1 VRREFRFVQVDVFTE
16 RVFGG
21 NPLAV
26 VFEAVGLGDSEM
38 QAIAREVN
46 CSETTFLLPPTRPDC
61 AARVRIFTPAREV
74 PFAGHPTIGT
84 AWVLAT
90 EKMLPPG
97 TTRFNLEE
105 GIGPVEVT
113 LEGDPARPSF
123 LWMRHGEARLGPEL
137 TDRAGFARALGL
149 AETDLLPG
157 HPVCTGST
165 GNAFLYIPLKDRE
178 TVDRARLDVPAL
190 LAAQGEGP
198 HLGVFVFAP
207 EPSGSWA
214 GRGAAEGEPSGSW
227 AGRGAA
233 EGEPS
238 GSWAGRGAAEGEPSG
253 YKVYSR
259 MFAPHTSGVPEDPA
273 TGSAS
278 GPLGAYLVE
287 RGLVAPAATVD
298 IVSEQGTR
306 MGRPSFLRIRLG
318 MRGGRISDIQV
329 GGSVVAVIDGRLRIP

>member
-1 VRREFRFVQVDVFTE
+1 MTREYRFVQVDVFTE

-26 VFEAVGLGDSEM
+26 VFDAADLGDAEM
-38 QAIAREVN
+38 QAIAREMN

-61 AARVRIFTPAREV
+61 AARVRIFTPAREL

-90 EKMLPPG
+90 EKRLPPDG
-97 TTRFNLEE
+97 LRFNLEE

-113 LEGDPARPSF
+113 LEGEPTRPSF
-123 LWMRHGEARLGPEL
+123 LWMRHGEARFGPAL
-137 TDRAGFARALGL
+137 PDRVGFARALGL
-149 AETDLLPG
+149 AESDLLAG
-157 HPVCTGST
+157 QPVRTGST
-165 GNAFLYIPLKDRE
+165 GNTFLYIPLRDRD

-198 HLGVFVFAP
+198 NLGVFVFAP
-207 EPSGSWA
+207 DPDPRA
-214 GRGAAEGEPSGSW
+214 GA
-227 AGRGAA
+227 
-233 EGEPS
+233 
-238 GSWAGRGAAEGEPSG
+238 
-253 YKVYSR
+253 VYSR

-287 RGLVAPAATVD
+287 RGLVAPAETVD

-306 MGRPSFLRIRLG
+306 MGRQSFIQIRVG
-318 MRGGRISDIQV
+318 MSGGRIREILV
-329 GGSVVAVIDGRLRIP
+329 GGCVVPVIEGRLRVP

>member
-1 VRREFRFVQVDVFTE
+1 MAPRELRFVQVDVFTE

-26 VFEAVGLGDSEM
+26 VFEAAGLSDAEM
-38 QAIAREVN
+38 QAIAREMN
-46 CSETTFLLPPTRPDC
+46 CSETTFLLPPTRSDC

-74 PFAGHPTIGT
+74 PFAGHPTIWT

-90 EKMLPPG
+90 EKLLPDNCR
-97 TTRFNLEE
+97 RFNLEE

-113 LEGDPARPSF
+113 LEGEPARPSF
-123 LWMRHGEARLGPEL
+123 LWMRHGEARFGPEL
-137 TDRAGFARALGL
+137 TNRESFAGALGL
-149 AETDLLPG
+149 AESDLLAGAPIR
-157 HPVCTGST
+157 TGST
-165 GNAFLYIPLKDRE
+165 GNTFLYIPLRGRE
-178 TVDRARLDVPAL
+178 VVDRARLDVPAL

-198 HLGVFVFAP
+198 NLGVFVFAP
-207 EPSGSWA
+207 DPDPNAGA
-214 GRGAAEGEPSGSW
+214 GRGAAAGEPS
-227 AGRGAA
+227 
-233 EGEPS
+233 E
-238 GSWAGRGAAEGEPSG
+238 

-287 RGLVAPAATVD
+287 RGLAAPADTVD

-306 MGRPSFLRIRLG
+306 MGRPSFIRIRVG
-318 MRGGRISDIQV
+318 MTAGRVSEILV
-329 GGSVVAVIDGRLRIP
+329 GGGVVPVIEGRLRVP

>member
-1 VRREFRFVQVDVFTE
+1 VASTYTVNTDDGRGVNVGREYRFVQVDVFTE

-26 VFEAVGLGDSEM
+26 VFEAAGLSDVEM
-38 QAIAREVN
+38 QSIAREMN
-46 CSETTFLLPPTRPDC
+46 CSETTFLVPPTRPEC

-84 AWVLAT
+84 SWVLAT
-90 EKMLPPG
+90 EKRLPTG
-97 TTRFNLEE
+97 ATRFNLEE

-123 LWMRHGEARLGPEL
+123 LWMRHGEARFGPEL
-137 TDRAGFARALGL
+137 TNRAGFAAALGL
-149 AETDLLPG
+149 AEADLLAG
-157 HPVCTGST
+157 APVCTGST
-165 GNAFLYIPLKDRE
+165 GSTFLYIPLRDRE

-190 LAAQGEGP
+190 LAAQGAGP
-198 HLGVFVFAP
+198 KLGVFVFAP
-207 EPSGSWA
+207 DPDNGI
-214 GRGAAEGEPSGSW
+214 G
-227 AGRGAA
+227 
-233 EGEPS
+233 
-238 GSWAGRGAAEGEPSG
+238 PSG
-253 YKVYSR
+253 YRVYSR

-287 RGLVAPAATVD
+287 RGLVAPAATVE

-306 MGRPSFLRIRLG
+306 MGRPSLLQIRIG
-318 MRGGRISDIQV
+318 MSGGRIHDIQV
-329 GGSVVAVIDGRLRIP
+329 GGSVVPVIEGRLRIP